1 MLRRAQSEK
10 TLPQEQNPTPTS
22 GGGGSPADSE
32 GDSRQ
37 VLRYS
42 PHGGGGAR
50 PPGRGGQA
58 HPAVPACARSAVR
71 VHVLVCQGHSG
82 MFV

>member
-1 MLRRAQSEK
+1 MLRRARE
-10 TLPQEQNPTPTS
+10 N
-22 GGGGSPADSE
+22 SPAGAKPHPDLGGRQRIK

-42 PHGGGGAR
+42 PGGGVRGAR